1 MKDFTE
7 LEAIQALL
15 DSTSQHSEPS
25 PNTRSSIQ
33 QQDENTP
40 TTDCP
45 AQDSPLSSSV
55 MRKPSYSSSPF
66 DATRN
71 ISPSGASQ
79 NACFYP
85 NGFLDNVLPSSL
97 TSTPDVPLVPSLM
110 HPPILAPQE
119 PLVDLTP
126 PSPALCRSISCF
138 DLVGTIGCGSYGK
151 VLLGNI
157 SNGSTGSSSLH
168 AIKVLRKRDMH
179 RDGVEEVKRELRALR
194 WIADTVNYAGA
205 TRQPQNS
212 SVMFL
217 QKMSESFQ
225 NENFVFI
232 VLEYHPVSLAHPLA
246 AARLRLHAFSLSS
259 EANNSISKS
268 KSLPASFSSLS
279 VDLHSPSGY
288 EESLVSFNS
297 LQLIAAE
304 LVMGLIFLHQSGIV
318 HQDIKPA
325 NIMISSAGHVVIA
338 DFNASTALPFSF
350 DYEDFPVIPTSRAQK
365 TFHPIVLNPH
375 NLITFTPLY
384 AAPELVC
391 RNRAGLIIYDSRVDW
406 WSLGVVL
413 YELATG
419 SAPFTIPLTTK
430 TKGKVQPSADE
441 PKREKMKRRSL
452 GDFSL
457 TFGAMEKLLADM
469 EDDDHYHHRELVSQL
484 QTFIR
489 ALLVDHVSDRLSGQ
503 DVKNHPFFEPISHL
517 WNEIAALAHPPL
529 PGPPEVSLD
538 PDTSL
543 DFALS
548 PRICGPAY
556 NDTSSFSQ
564 SVGDGDEQSPCSA
577 SNHQNSPSS
586 LKVTWPVSR
595 KGVLADDPIYS
606 PIDTSNHVSTDGDS
620 DLGPSLRKTV
630 STSVH
635 TLDEGPC
642 PFTHSDAESFH
653 DPEEEEKATEDGTS
667 SYASPLQPFPS
678 TASLHDAPPAQE
690 HAKRCTGFDSESQG
704 APNIEFEADI
714 GGDDVEDVELWNPW
728 IPRPFD
734 GPMYPS
740 ESFASTLPN
749 PYSPQPTLAH
759 RLESTHDFQSLH
771 CMASVGTQPELGLN
785 LYATPESADPIV
797 VEDVRMEAANE
808 GIASVSDTTSVP
820 SLREGMEIPN
830 TESNLEGHRQLPM
843 MRFKSDPFTSF
854 SPLAKKEKEIEGEDL
869 LFFSANT
876 QPRRKSVSI
885 PLDKDKIERH
895 KGHRSFSRFSLSAR
909 LSNPKF
915 VNTSM
920 GASRPTVDGVK
931 LEGPHSGSITS
942 KSKQERQAKKRFS
955 FPTSS
960 FGSESKQEK
969 GEQQEQRQTWNTR
982 RFSAPMPLQ
991 SQGPPSSFNAAKMKL
1006 KEKSYSLLNISRSRS
1021 RPTPG
1026 NEKAPSSTAF
1036 SPALSPTTAG
1046 ADGCAGVSI
1055 LPFPEHELDRMRIE
1069 YQKRRAT
1076 DPIPMSCTPR
1086 TRVSNAYTHAA
1097 TLGRSTGSKMI
1108 AQAQASA
1115 IAMQHGYQSEQ
1126 GAHRASS
1133 IASSVRHGH
1142 SHSHSQSSH
1151 NSAGRGD
1158 WSPSLQDELTIAVL
1172 SAMESKGS
1180 DSRDFTTMNT
1190 IRSSTYRSK
1199 ARMEISAPIRAQS
1212 LCQSSQNRQ
1221 SEKPQ
1226 PAATSST
1233 LTRTHRASWAGIVKP
1248 RRSISH
1254 EQVTDVEQSTL
1265 LACSNLELQRAP
1277 VVPVGETVK
1286 TNKSR
1291 NGIRSAEVHAEEEK
1305 VGSRFEDPLHR
1316 LFTSENQFES
1326 QRSQRPDRGI
1336 RQLHRERPERRS
1348 LGSRFW
1354 KKFKQ
1359 LTSF

>member
-15 DSTSQHSEPS
+15 DSTSQPSKPS

-45 AQDSPLSSSV
+45 AQDSPLPSSV

-66 DATRN
+66 NATRN
-71 ISPSGASQ
+71 ILPSGASQ

-85 NGFLDNVLPSSL
+85 NGILDNVLPSSL

-110 HPPILAPQE
+110 HSPIFAPQE

-126 PSPALCRSISCF
+126 PSPTLCRSISCF

-225 NENFVFI
+225 NESFVFI

-288 EESLVSFNS
+288 EECLVPFNS

-338 DFNASTALPFSF
+338 DFGASTALPFSF

-441 PKREKMKRRSL
+441 LKGEKMKRRSL

-457 TFGAMEKLLADM
+457 SFGAMEKLLAEM
-469 EDDDHYHHRELVSQL
+469 EDDDHHHHRELVSQL

-489 ALLVDHVSDRLSGQ
+489 ALLVDHVSDRLSGE
-503 DVKNHPFFEPISHL
+503 DVINHPFFEPISHL

-556 NDTSSFSQ
+556 NDTSSSCQ
-564 SVGDGDEQSPCSA
+564 SVGGGNEQSRCSA

-586 LKVTWPVSR
+586 LKITWPVTR
-595 KGVLADDPIYS
+595 K
-606 PIDTSNHVSTDGDS
+606 DGDS
-620 DLGPSLRKTV
+620 DLGSSLRKTV
-630 STSVH
+630 SASVH

-642 PFTHSDAESFH
+642 PFIHSNAEGFQ

-667 SYASPLQPFPS
+667 SYTSPLQPFPS
-678 TASLHDAPPAQE
+678 TASLHDAFPAQE
-690 HAKRCTGFDSESQG
+690 HDKRFRGLDSESQG
-704 APNIEFEADI
+704 APNIEFEADD

-728 IPRPFD
+728 IPKPFD

-759 RLESTHDFQSLH
+759 RLESTHDFQSLY
-771 CMASVGTQPELGLN
+771 CMASVDTQSELGSN
-785 LYATPESADPIV
+785 LYAPPESANPIV

-808 GIASVSDTTSVP
+808 GIASVGDTTSVH
-820 SLREGMEIPN
+820 SLREGIEIPN
-830 TESNLEGHRQLPM
+830 TECLNLEGHRRLPM
-843 MRFKSDPFTSF
+843 MRFKSDPLTSF
-854 SPLAKKEKEIEGEDL
+854 SPLAKKEKEFEGEDL

-915 VNTSM
+915 VSNTSM
-920 GASRPTVDGVK
+920 GTSCPTVDGVK
-931 LEGPHSGSITS
+931 LEGPHSGSIAS
-942 KSKQERQAKKRFS
+942 RSKQRRQAKKRFS
-955 FPTSS
+955 FPASS

-969 GEQQEQRQTWNTR
+969 EEQQEQRQTWNTR

-991 SQGPPSSFNAAKMKL
+991 SQGPPSSFNAAKMKI

-1021 RPTPG
+1021 RPTPA
-1026 NEKAPSSTAF
+1026 NEKASTAF

-1046 ADGCAGVSI
+1046 ADGRAGISI
-1055 LPFPEHELDRMRIE
+1055 LPFPAHELDRMRIE

-1086 TRVSNAYTHAA
+1086 TRVSNGYTHAA

-1115 IAMQHGYQSEQ
+1115 IATRHGYHSEQ

-1142 SHSHSQSSH
+1142 GHSHCQSSH
-1151 NSAGRGD
+1151 NSAERGD
-1158 WSPSLQDELTIAVL
+1158 WSPSLQDELTMAVL
-1172 SAMESKGS
+1172 SAMESKGN

-1199 ARMEISAPIRAQS
+1199 ARLSAPIRAQS
-1212 LCQSSQNRQ
+1212 LYQSAQNRQ
-1221 SEKPQ
+1221 SDKPQ
-1226 PAATSST
+1226 SAATSAT
-1233 LTRTHRASWAGIVKP
+1233 LTRKHRASWAGIVMP

-1254 EQVTDVEQSTL
+1254 EQVTGVEQSTL

-1277 VVPVGETVK
+1277 VVPMGETVK
-1286 TNKSR
+1286 TNKLR
-1291 NGIRSAEVHAEEEK
+1291 NGLRSAEVHAEEEK

-1316 LFTSENQFES
+1316 LSTSENQFES
-1326 QRSQRPDRGI
+1326 QRSQRADRGTWK
-1336 RQLHRERPERRS
+1336 LHRERPERRS
-1348 LGSRFW
+1348 LGSRLW